1 MRNLLLT
8 TTMLACAGLAAQAQ
22 QLRIAVSTHITNMD
36 PQDQTGNNGA
46 PMLYQVYDT
55 LIERNSFSNPLTFKP
70 GLATAWEQVAPTV
83 WELTLREGVTM
94 HDGTTLDADDVAFS
108 LNRVWLE
115 KDPEFASTWGR
126 WFYNFERVE
135 VVDPQT
141 VRIHTLREDPNFET
155 LISARSA
162 GIVSK
167 EHYEALGFEDA
178 ALNPVGSGPYRVTE
192 FIARDLAV
200 MERFADYWGD
210 PAPFEKLEFQ
220 YVEEVASRVTGLVNG
235 EFDLVTNIPPDQEG
249 TMQGEGIKTMGVTW
263 PMFHVWIIAQNNPP
277 TDNPD
282 VRKALRLCTDR
293 QALVDGLWGGKA
305 HVPMAHQFEEYGAP
319 YYMPDLELIRFD
331 PEEGK
336 RLLAQAGYNGE
347 PILAQFP
354 RSYYLYGDLAAQVIQ
369 QQWAACGV
377 TLELQEVDEINY
389 EEMNVRAWSNPM
401 YYPDPMGAMDT
412 HWSDKSWVSS
422 RGPLWSPTHPEWA
435 ETYEAARYET
445 DVDARKAAY
454 AKLLELSEIESG
466 WVLLYEPHEI
476 YGMREGLSF
485 EIPVAQRPY
494 VLPFRAGEVTIDTNF

>member
-8 TTMLACAGLAAQAQ
+8 TAMLACAGLAAQAQ

-220 YVEEVASRVTGLVNG
+220 YVE
-235 EFDLVTNIPPDQEG
+235 
-249 TMQGEGIKTMGVTW
+249 
-263 PMFHVWIIAQNNPP
+263 
-277 TDNPD
+277 
-282 VRKALRLCTDR
+282 
-293 QALVDGLWGGKA
+293 
-305 HVPMAHQFEEYGAP
+305 
-319 YYMPDLELIRFD
+319 
-331 PEEGK
+331 
-336 RLLAQAGYNGE
+336 
-347 PILAQFP
+347 
-354 RSYYLYGDLAAQVIQ
+354 
-369 QQWAACGV
+369 
-377 TLELQEVDEINY
+377 
-389 EEMNVRAWSNPM
+389 
-401 YYPDPMGAMDT
+401 
-412 HWSDKSWVSS
+412 
-422 RGPLWSPTHPEWA
+422 
-435 ETYEAARYET
+435 
-445 DVDARKAAY
+445 
-454 AKLLELSEIESG
+454 
-466 WVLLYEPHEI
+466 
-476 YGMREGLSF
+476 
-485 EIPVAQRPY
+485 
-494 VLPFRAGEVTIDTNF
+494 